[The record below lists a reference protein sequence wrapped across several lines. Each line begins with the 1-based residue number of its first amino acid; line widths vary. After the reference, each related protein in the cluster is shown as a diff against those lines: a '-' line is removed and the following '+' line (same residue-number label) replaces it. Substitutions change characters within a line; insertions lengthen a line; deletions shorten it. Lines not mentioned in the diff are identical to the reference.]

1 MQFDGF
7 EIHSVPYLRT
17 ERNCKCGG
25 KLHIVS
31 NGFLSECFFCEKCE
45 SVYLIKMVKCPKI
58 KWAKSSKNK
67 HEKKLKSNV
76 LINMDGFVV
85 WKEGKAN
92 FYVGDNCR

>member
-45 SVYLIKMVKCPKI
+45 SVYLIKMVKCPQNKVSKEFKEQARKEI
-58 KWAKSSKNK
+58 KN
-67 HEKKLKSNV
+67 
-76 LINMDGFVV
+76 
-85 WKEGKAN
+85 
-92 FYVGDNCR
+92 